1 MNNPDI
7 SLSIVVGITGG
18 IGTGKSSVANIL
30 TEMQFKVIDTDQLA
44 NDLMLNNK
52 KLKNKIITEF
62 GEKAFDGN
70 QLNKEFLSAMVF
82 DENNANNLD
91 KLNSIVHPYVID
103 DMYDKAATYANEGEK
118 LIFIESA
125 LIFEAGLEDGFDYIV
140 VVDAPKRLCIER
152 VKSRTSLSSV
162 EIEKR
167 MNRQIPQ
174 EQKIANADFV
184 IDNSSDINQLKS
196 SVEFIVEVLKALPP
210 KSSDE

>member
-1 MNNPDI
+1 MNNSDI

-91 KLNSIVHPYVID
+91 KLNSIVHPFVID
-103 DMYDKAATYANEGEK
+103 DMYDKAAAYANEGEK

-140 VVDAPKRLCIER
+140 VVDASKRLCIER
-152 VKSRTSLSSV
+152 VKSRTGLSSV

-174 EQKIANADFV
+174 EQKIANADFI

-196 SVEFIVEVLKALPP
+196 SVKFIIEVLKALPP